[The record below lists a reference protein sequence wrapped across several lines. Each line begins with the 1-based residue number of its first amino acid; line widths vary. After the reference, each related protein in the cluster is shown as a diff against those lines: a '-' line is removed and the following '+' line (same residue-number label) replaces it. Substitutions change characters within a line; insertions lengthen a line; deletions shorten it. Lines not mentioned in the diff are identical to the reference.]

1 MRVLQVIDSLEAG
14 GAERM
19 AVNYANSLVGE
30 VDESH
35 LCSTRKEG
43 ILKAKISENVGYC
56 FLNKSGTFDRKAFRK
71 LNNYID
77 ENKIDIVQ
85 AHGSS
90 WFLVTLI
97 KIIGKKKFI
106 IVWHDHYGNSEFLG
120 KRPKK
125 VLQLFSIK
133 FNGIITVNANLKS
146 WALKYLKCKNVVT
159 FNNFITENTPDVNVA
174 DVKLSGRTSDFKL
187 ICVANLRSQKDHLT
201 LINAFNS
208 LKIENISLHIIGKN
222 FQDDYYEKVTR
233 AIENSEKSD
242 RIFYYGSQD
251 NIQELLKQGD
261 VGMLTSVSEGLP
273 LIILEYALAGLP
285 IICTDVGECGS
296 VIEED
301 GYLVK
306 PLDTQKIKEAIDYI
320 YENYD
325 IAQEKALKLKNRVS
339 TEFIENSIVPK
350 ILIFYRTL

>member
-97 KIIGKKKFI
+97 KIRGKKKFI

-242 RIFYYGSQD
+242 RIFYYGT
-251 NIQELLKQGD
+251 G
-261 VGMLTSVSEGLP
+261 
-273 LIILEYALAGLP
+273 
-285 IICTDVGECGS
+285 
-296 VIEED
+296 
-301 GYLVK
+301 
-306 PLDTQKIKEAIDYI
+306 
-320 YENYD
+320 
-325 IAQEKALKLKNRVS
+325 
-339 TEFIENSIVPK
+339 
-350 ILIFYRTL
+350 